1 MCHSFSLFLA
11 FLWTLKRAFDLT
23 YYIYYASFVNVF
35 NLNGEGY
42 DPEALPDVDLG
53 YYLPDEYIEDFLAT
67 YLKYS
72 GDTTTTIEQITTEF
86 NIHTTYLLFSK

>member
-1 MCHSFSLFLA
+1 MA
-11 FLWTLKRAFDLT
+11 

-35 NLNGEGY
+35 NLDN
-42 DPEALPDVDLG
+42 DPGLGLPDLPDVDLG
-53 YYLPDEYIEDFLAT
+53 YYLPDDAIEEFLGT

-72 GDTTTTIEQITTEF
+72 GDTTTSIEQITTEF